1 MSRISVNFGKTTGRI
16 KPMHGVGQPP
26 FEGVEFSMFQYLK
39 DAGIPFS
46 RLHDVGDWY
55 GHNIWVD
62 IPNLFR
68 DFDAD
73 VNDPASYDFA
83 FTDLMITALIENGVE
98 PFFRLGVSIENAHDV
113 KAYRIFP
120 PKDNQKWAEIC
131 EHVIRHYTEG
141 WANGFC
147 YKIRYWEIWN
157 EPDGDDD
164 LAKHAMWKGS
174 KEDYFKLYAVAAT
187 HLKKC
192 FPHLKIGGYAS
203 CGFYDILK
211 NYVKEA
217 NSSSRTEYFITFFH
231 EFLDYIKPRNIPFDF
246 FSWHSY
252 DSIYANLIYQDYA
265 KKQLAT
271 AGYPDIEIFL
281 NEWNYRIDLRGTA
294 EHAALTAGM
303 MLALQDSTLDGA
315 MFYDARLSSNI
326 YGSMFNPLTHKPL
339 PTYYAFTAFNR
350 LYQLQ
355 NEAAVKNDMENVYT
369 VAAVKEKKGCIMI
382 SNTTAENIKVDL
394 LFDGKIEQCLITKE
408 GRNDESFSFDGF
420 LPKHSILTIE
430 VSL

>member
-1 MSRISVNFGKTTGRI
+1 MSRLSVDFSRITGRI

-26 FEGVEFSMFQYLK
+26 FECIDFSMFKYLK

-55 GHNIWVD
+55 GQNIWVD

-68 DFDAD
+68 DFGAD

-83 FTDLMITALIENGVE
+83 FTDLLITALIENGVE

-141 WANGFC
+141 WADGFC

-164 LAKHAMWKGS
+164 LSKHAMWKGS
-174 KEDYFKLYAVAAT
+174 KEEYFELYAVTAT

-192 FPHLKIGGYAS
+192 FPHLRIGGYAS

-231 EFLDYIKPRNIPFDF
+231 EFLAYIAPRKIPFDF

-265 KKQLAT
+265 KKQLAA

-281 NEWNYRIDLRGTA
+281 NEWNCRIDLRGTA

-303 MLALQDSTLDGA
+303 MLALQDTTLDGA
-315 MFYDARLSSNI
+315 MFYDARLSPSI

-350 LYQLQ
+350 LYQLE
-355 NEAAVKNDMENVYT
+355 NEAAVENDMEDVYA
-369 VAAVKEKKGCIMI
+369 VAAVKGKKGCIMI
-382 SNTTAENIKVDL
+382 ANTTAEDIRADL
-394 LFDGKIEQCLITKE
+394 VFDGKIEQCFITEE
-408 GRNDESFSFDGF
+408 GKNDQSFPFDGI

-430 VSL
+430 ASL

>member
-1 MSRISVNFGKTTGRI
+1 
-16 KPMHGVGQPP
+16 MHGVGQPP

-174 KEDYFKLYAVAAT
+174 KEDYFELYAVAAT